1 MQSLPAQE
9 IKRRGLA
16 ALEELLPH
24 GPVHILKHNRP
35 ACVVLSEADDARLS
49 AGATATGRGS
59 AWDALL
65 APPGIG
71 TEPRESVDAR
81 LRRGRDEWGER

>member
-1 MQSLPAQE
+1 MQTLPAQE

-35 ACVVLSEADDARLS
+35 ACVVLSEEDYARLS
-49 AGATATGRGS
+49 IGPAGKDVGS

-65 APPGIG
+65 APPGRG
-71 TEPRESVDAR
+71 AESREAVDAR
-81 LRRGRDEWGER
+81 IKGERNDWG